1 MIPFLNKTI
10 VALVFTLTAAPLL
23 TLQAYASDWQRMN
36 ADYEVPAPA
45 ELSEFARFKIN
56 DLRVRDEGGVR
67 EFKYTLP
74 RELTGREVEVSGR
87 TNADGETIFSGQEA
101 KLDCVNA
108 VCRVKYPGLELDRNE
123 VEQFLK
129 SKSIGAVELGKR
141 LGVFDNFVKAGD
153 PEGVLYLGDYY
164 P

>member
-1 MIPFLNKTI
+1 MITIAQKTI
-10 VALVFTLTAAPLL
+10 FALITATLFSLH
-23 TLQAYASDWQRMN
+23 AYASDWQRMN

-56 DLRVRDEGGVR
+56 DLRVREEDGVR

-87 TNADGETIFSGQEA
+87 TTADGETIFSGQEA

-108 VCRVKYPGLELDRNE
+108 VCRVKYPSLELDRNE
-123 VEQFLK
+123 VEQFLT
-129 SKSIGAVELGKR
+129 SKSIGGVELGKR
-141 LGVFDNFVKAGD
+141 LDVFDNFVRAGD
-153 PEGVLYLGDYY
+153 PEGVLYLGDYF